1 MKLRYNKTQALLGV
15 ALGALLIGQ
24 GSAQADSTTAE
35 IRLLKERLKQLEAK
49 VADQAKKEKALAA
62 QVAPGHP
69 PMVCKDGPCEP
80 VPMPPPVWV
89 SFTNGLKVESFE
101 KDFSFKIGG
110 RMHIDG
116 GVSTQP
122 EGGQS
127 GNVRFRRARLEVEGK
142 AFKHWLYK
150 FQYDFTGTG
159 IAGIR
164 DAYLAFKHPGFA
176 VLPFTKEPIILQVG
190 NMKEAYSLEEL
201 TSSNN
206 IDFIERAL
214 PTNTFA
220 PQRHIGVA
228 AGTHG
233 DDWSAKVGVYSLS
246 PEDASQTPFAEIP
259 GRPAA
264 FGPSVATGGGNYL
277 DVTGRLTWAPVHTED
292 ALIHIG
298 GSGRYHKPNSA
309 TGTTAVGA
317 QTATGADDRVMLLGL
332 NTASEANALRTNLL
346 GTPDLSCG
354 PITFPAT
361 APAVAGRCV
370 GSVVSYGAE
379 LALAYGPFAF
389 QGEYF
394 GSHYSRNGGA
404 LAVARRATSGAGANS
419 LGGTSLDFNGFY
431 VYGLWYLTGES
442 RAEAYKVSALN
453 SAEFDSIKILNPV
466 NKGGWGAW
474 AVGARYSQ
482 VNLNDGGIL
491 GGRQED
497 ITVGVNWYPVKGVRF
512 MANWV
517 SVLNLS
523 APWNRPYLNGTHP
536 NLFVMRAQ
544 VNW

>member
-1 MKLRYNKTQALLGV
+1 MKLHHTKTQALLGV
-15 ALGALLIGQ
+15 AFGALMIMQ
-24 GSAQADSTTAE
+24 GPALADSTQAE
-35 IRLLKERLKQLEAK
+35 IKLLKERLKQLEAK
-49 VADQAKKEKALAA
+49 VADQAKHPKAGA
-62 QVAPGHP
+62 
-69 PMVCKDGPCEP
+69 P
-80 VPMPPPVWV
+80 VPATAKGETPPPVWV
-89 SFTNGLKVESFE
+89 SFGNGLKVESFTE
-101 KDFSFKIGG
+101 GKDGFYERGKEFSFKVGG

-122 EGGQS
+122 ETGQS
-127 GNVRFRRARLEVEGK
+127 GNARFRRARLEVEGK
-142 AFKHWLYK
+142 AYKHWLYK
-150 FQYDFTGTG
+150 FQYDFTSTG

-164 DAYLAFKHPGFA
+164 DAYLAFKHPGLA
-176 VLPFTKEPIILQVG
+176 VVPYSKEPIVLSVG
-190 NMKEAYSLEEL
+190 NMKEPYSLEEL

-206 IDFIERAL
+206 IDFIERSL
-214 PTNTFA
+214 PTTVFA

-228 AGTHG
+228 AGAHG
-233 DDWSAKVGVYSLS
+233 EDWSTKVGVYSVS
-246 PEDASQTPFAEIP
+246 PEDASQTPFAQIP

-264 FGPSVATGGGNYL
+264 FGPSVATGGGNYV
-277 DVTGRLTWAPVHTED
+277 DVAGRLTWAPIHTEE

-317 QTATGADDRVMLLGL
+317 QTATGADDRGMLLGL
-332 NTASEANALRTNLL
+332 STASEANALRENLL

-370 GSVVSYGAE
+370 SSVASYGAE

-394 GSHYSRNGGA
+394 GANYARNGGA
-404 LAVARRATSGAGANS
+404 LAVAARPASGAGANAS
-419 LGGTSLDFNGFY
+419 GGTSLSFNGFY

-442 RAEAYKVSALN
+442 RAEAYKVGAFN
-453 SAEFDSIKILNPV
+453 SAEFDGPHIKNPV

-474 AVGARYSQ
+474 AVGARYSS
-482 VNLNDGGIL
+482 VNLNDSGIQGGS
-491 GGRQED
+491 QD
-497 ITVGVNWYPVKGVRF
+497 DVTVGINWYPVKGVRF

-517 SVLNLS
+517 GVVSNS
-523 APWNRPYLNGTHP
+523 APFNRPYLNGARP
-536 NLFVMRAQ
+536 SLFVARAQ